1 MRVLV
6 AELVNNIAE
15 QHESEKGVIIQ
26 TEALNIIA
34 AAIHMQLDDTPLVQL
49 KNEINEGF
57 ASQHECYSTYTD
69 EKHILQCAVEDRFG
83 LQTRPLRGKIIIQS

>member
-57 ASQHECYSTYTD
+57 ASQH
-69 EKHILQCAVEDRFG
+69 G
-83 LQTRPLRGKIIIQS
+83 